1 MVNIPDKIQISAE
14 LSRLIALQTEFCQKG
29 NPTPSEL
36 QEFEWTG
43 ECIRKLFSELAQLKK
58 AA

>member
-1 MVNIPDKIQISAE
+1 MTNDKTEISAE
-14 LSRLIALQTEFCQKG
+14 LSRLIARQTEFFQKSD
-29 NPTPSEL
+29 PTPSEL

-43 ECIRKLFSELAQLKK
+43 ERIRKLFAELEQSNK